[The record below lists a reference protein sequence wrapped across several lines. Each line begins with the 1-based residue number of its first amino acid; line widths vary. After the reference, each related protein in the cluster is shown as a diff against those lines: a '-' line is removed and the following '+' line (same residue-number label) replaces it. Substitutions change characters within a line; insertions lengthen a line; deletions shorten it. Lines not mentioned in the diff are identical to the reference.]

1 MQSIKNKFNKEIIL
15 LFSVYISFSI
25 IKAIIAFLFIKSI
38 QVIPDEFTFTEIAR
52 SIIKAHKL
60 GYYFGHPIGKEPLY
74 SVFISI
80 AFLFHNMIYSYD
92 IIKILNAFLSSIIIF
107 PLYFLAKELLN
118 KKSALLIAILT
129 GLLPASNSYS
139 LNILAENIY
148 FPCFLASIYF
158 LYKYETKK
166 QLNFAFLSGIFV
178 GLSFL
183 AKPTGISLFAG
194 YLLYVLF
201 YAIVSKEYSILDKIK
216 KIFSSLFERKII
228 FIVSALIIL
237 SWLIRNGYY
246 FGFSILG
253 MLHYRGGE
261 ATHFLNLHMSYIL
274 LAYLV
279 VEHIA
284 LMAISSGLIPFL
296 FLLYVLWLSFK
307 NFSSMD
313 ENEQSNFL
321 KVKKLLEIFIFP
333 LILLLFIA
341 SRQSELMVY
350 IANTNRLLGRHI
362 VVIMPLIFLMGA
374 VGFDIFNK
382 HKNLKSL
389 RVITVL
395 LSFIIVLIAVF
406 SINKYITAQAIIGSP
421 GDLFLYLFKA
431 SNVLLLSKMHLI
443 LLPSFFT
450 KILIILILL
459 CYVFFQFKSKFS
471 LKFYFTSLVL
481 FLLVANIYAMAGNT
495 GLDGAGFV
503 GPSKIPTYLVKHKIS
518 PKKLIVAPEEMNKAG
533 FKYQLWFWIG
543 HNFIR
548 KNIFPKKIKLLNSQL
563 KNNKGYK
570 IFLPHGKYKILCKM
584 AKKYEVFLN
593 FNKKQYLCIL
603 NKPIEF
609 YQHNNSMLIINIS
622 KKYENK
628 INSLIIQSVYNKYYK
643 KKIYY
648 ISNQNYFN
656 SIISWGN
663 IYLVGTNNEPYFYY

>member
-1 MQSIKNKFNKEIIL
+1 MQSIKNKFNKEMIL
-15 LFSVYISFSI
+15 LFLIYISFSI
-25 IKAIIAFLFIKSI
+25 IKAIIALLFIKTI

-74 SVFISI
+74 SIFISI
-80 AFLFHNMIYSYD
+80 AFLFHNMIYSYG

-118 KKSALLIAILT
+118 KKSALLIAVLT

-148 FPCFLASIYF
+148 FPCFLVSIYF
-158 LYKYETKK
+158 LFKYETKK
-166 QLNFAFLSGIFV
+166 QLNFAFLSGIFI

-201 YAIVSKEYSILDKIK
+201 YSIVSNKHGILDKVK

-246 FGFSILG
+246 FGFSVTG
-253 MLHYRGGE
+253 MLNYHYGE
-261 ATHFLNLHMSYIL
+261 AKDFLNLHVSYIL
-274 LAYLV
+274 LFYLAL
-279 VEHIA
+279 EHIA
-284 LMAISSGLIPFL
+284 LMVISSGIIPFL
-296 FLLYVLWLSFK
+296 FFLYVLWLSFK
-307 NFSSMD
+307 NFLSMD
-313 ENEQSNFL
+313 KNEESSFE
-321 KVKKLLEIFIFP
+321 KTKKLLGIFIFP
-333 LILLLFIA
+333 FILLLFIA
-341 SRQSELMVY
+341 SKQSELMVY
-350 IANTNRLLGRHI
+350 TAATNRLLGRHI
-362 VVIMPLIFLMGA
+362 AVIMPLIFLIGA

-395 LSFIIVLIAVF
+395 LSFIIVLIAIF

-421 GDLFLYLFKA
+421 GDLFLYLFKS
-431 SNVLLLSKMHLI
+431 SNVPLLSKMHLI

-459 CYVFFQFKSKFS
+459 CYVFFQFKNKFS

-481 FLLVANIYAMAGNT
+481 FLSVANIYAIAGNI
-495 GLDGAGFV
+495 GLDRWVIGS
-503 GPSKIPTYLVKHKIS
+503 SKIPTYLVKHKIPS
-518 PKKLIVAPEEMNKAG
+518 RKIIVANKEIKNIG

-543 HNFIR
+543 NNFIR

-563 KNNKGYK
+563 NNNKRYK

-584 AKKYEVFLN
+584 QKIHEIFLN
-593 FNKKQYLCIL
+593 LNKKQYLCIL

-609 YQHNNSMLIINIS
+609 YQHNNNMLIINVS
-622 KKYENK
+622 KKYEKK
-628 INSLIIQSVYNKYYK
+628 IDSLIIQSVHNKYHTK
-643 KKIYY
+643 KVYY

-656 SIISWGN
+656 SIMSWGN
-663 IYLVGTNNEPYFYY
+663 IHLTSTNNEPYFYY